1 MEQVLVVPTGLL
13 APFLSAEADL
23 ITQGIPDLL
32 ALIRQHHQFVD
43 RDYAEYAA
51 EYKQIIPYAV
61 LMQDGK
67 YFLTQRLR
75 KQTEKRLHGMY
86 SIGLGGHINPEEEAL
101 DDVIVGGLR
110 RELREEVGLQDFS
123 LPPCAGIIHD
133 RGAEV
138 SNYHLGLVY
147 PIQATGPVQVR
158 EVSKMTGVWADAGEL
173 TRRLPEME
181 TWSQIVWN
189 HRAQWDPAAQP

>member
-1 MEQVLVVPTGLL
+1 MEQVLVVPTDLL
-13 APFLSAEADL
+13 TPYLSAEADL
-23 ITQGIPDLL
+23 ITEAIPDILDL
-32 ALIRQHHQFVD
+32 VQRHHQFVD

-110 RELREEVGLQDFS
+110 RELREEVGLQAFS
-123 LPPCAGIIHD
+123 MPPCAGVIHD
-133 RGAEV
+133 RAAEV

-147 PIQATGPVQVR
+147 PIQVSGPIQVR
-158 EVSKMTGVWADAGEL
+158 EVSKMTGAWADAGEL
-173 TRRLPEME
+173 TRHLPEME
-181 TWSQIVWN
+181 TWSQIVWA
-189 HRAQWDPAAQP
+189 HRALWDPAQK